1 MKHHLICETWFV
13 EMPQSLKQLD
23 QRYENVCN
31 NLKDA
36 KDYTLQHL
44 QTNIVMDLQAFYKD
58 LGITNLEE
66 CKAKL
71 DVIEETVQQCRVAIK
86 NENSRRFLQ
95 DQIVKMTEK
104 QSKKTLQKHSFKRN
118 RRGSRLR
125 KATPYTL
132 QESQSIGE

>member
-1 MKHHLICETWFV
+1 
-13 EMPQSLKQLD
+13 MPQSLKQLD

-36 KDYTLQHL
+36 KDCTLQHL

-66 CKAKL
+66 CEAKL
-71 DVIEETVQQCRVAIK
+71 DVIEETVHQCRVAIK

-104 QSKKTLQKHSFKRN
+104 QSKFTLTEQEKR
-118 RRGSRLR
+118 L
-125 KATPYTL
+125 
-132 QESQSIGE
+132 

>member
-1 MKHHLICETWFV
+1 
-13 EMPQSLKQLD
+13 MPQSLKQLD

-58 LGITNLEE
+58 PGITNLEE
-66 CKAKL
+66 CEAKL
-71 DVIEETVQQCRVAIK
+71 DVIEETVHV
-86 NENSRRFLQ
+86 RFLQ

>member
-1 MKHHLICETWFV
+1 
-13 EMPQSLKQLD
+13 MPPITQAIGSVIQD
-23 QRYENVCN
+23 SVCN

-66 CKAKL
+66 CKVKL
-71 DVIEETVQQCRVAIK
+71 DVIEETVHQCRVAIK

-95 DQIVKMTEK
+95 DQ
-104 QSKKTLQKHSFKRN
+104 
-118 RRGSRLR
+118 GSHL
-125 KATPYTL
+125 AT
-132 QESQSIGE
+132 

>member
-1 MKHHLICETWFV
+1 
-13 EMPQSLKQLD
+13 MPQSLKQLD

-66 CKAKL
+66 CEAKL
-71 DVIEETVQQCRVAIK
+71 DVIEEIVHQCRVAIK
-86 NENSRRFLQ
+86 NENSRHFLQ

-118 RRGSRLR
+118 R
-125 KATPYTL
+125 
-132 QESQSIGE
+132 

>member
-1 MKHHLICETWFV
+1 M
-13 EMPQSLKQLD
+13 
-23 QRYENVCN
+23 
-31 NLKDA
+31 KDA

-66 CKAKL
+66 CEAKL
-71 DVIEETVQQCRVAIK
+71 DVIEETVHQCRVAIK